1 MVLVFLTWILIWQKC
16 SQHSGMAAVSKWQAL
31 AIHFSLQMCYI
42 FWTSECRV
50 ASDLGLCTTAGLIKR
65 ILLRT
70 CEIRRILRPKMYWNQ
85 KSPLRIGILF
95 TIPEVVHRLRSHSHL
110 YLDIQNTLQIRTG
123 KSKDS
128 ASGPKFSVSLL
139 STCKQYLQKPP
150 CSNMH
155 CLPTVF
161 QRWTTWTSATK
172 HTV

>member
-95 TIPEVVHRLRSHSHL
+95 TSPEVVHRLRSHSHL

-128 ASGPKFSVSLL
+128 ARRLPPAAMLERWLHVCRVKITFELLMTNWFISTKISLMKCF
-139 STCKQYLQKPP
+139 T
-150 CSNMH
+150 N
-155 CLPTVF
+155 
-161 QRWTTWTSATK
+161 
-172 HTV
+172 